1 MEKRTT
7 VIDTRIKKYDQELLE
22 YQKQMSRMKPGA
34 AQNAIK
40 QRALRTLKQK
50 KMYQS
55 QLDQMQSQQF
65 NMEQVHFASQTMQ
78 DTVTTVSAMKETKK
92 ALEKV
97 SRKLDVG
104 DVEKLTEELEDMM
117 QDNNEIQEILGR
129 NYTLSE
135 DIDETELEG
144 ELEALAAESW
154 LGDEEDEL
162 PVYLRDSNTVERS
175 TTNTATER
183 TSNHL
188 SETSGDAVLDTDE
201 YGLPA

>member
-183 TSNHL
+183 SSNHL
-188 SETSGDAVLDTDE
+188 GETSGDAVLDTDE